1 MTENNHEDTR
11 LKDSLKFANYRATL
25 NNQQKKKKTNFE
37 AQSIYSMNG
46 GTFKLTPLLI
56 TYVKTL
62 IDTGFDSAV
71 ILDINDTPIMID
83 DLEDFSDDINEKY
96 LTLIREYY
104 LDYEKIKEA
113 RSVEDIITEW

>member
-113 RSVEDIITEW
+113 RSVEDIITE